1 MKLLSVCALTLGVFA
16 VPANADNLNF
26 QFNNPNFGGFPD
38 NGAFL
43 FGLADAQRTAT
54 VGGLG
59 GGGDGGAPGTPQ
71 IPGIGGTN
79 VGGPTIVIPI
89 GDLGP
94 DSPDVVVDN

>member
-1 MKLLSVCALTLGVFA
+1 MKYFSLLA
-16 VPANADNLNF
+16 VVLVISSAPAVADNLNF

-38 NGAFL
+38 NGPFL
-43 FGLADAQRTAT
+43 FGLAEAQRTAT
-54 VGGLG
+54 TSSPPAGAAPGA
-59 GGGDGGAPGTPQ
+59 GAPA

-94 DSPDVVVDN
+94 DAPGVEVEN